1 MKTSDSL
8 GDKPILIKDYKKVKE
23 LLKKNSQ
30 VTYVDAFSHQLKEL
44 FFIKN
49 HKFIGEDKKK
59 VYKDKAFLAF
69 EKENINNFIHIYYP
83 WNYTLVK
90 SVTKNDY
97 LELKTNR
104 NRDLITEEEQ
114 KKLLN
119 FKIGVFGMSV
129 GSNIAFVL
137 TQAGISNSIT
147 IADFDNLDTT
157 NLNRI
162 LAGAH
167 QIGLNKTIIASRH
180 IYEDNPFAQVTLMKK
195 GINAKNLELLLKNKK
210 LDCILE
216 EIDSFMMKIEIRLLA
231 MKYKLPV
238 VMITDNG
245 DGVVL
250 HIERYDLGY
259 NKIFNKDLSYWNE
272 LKEKKLGREEIGG
285 IIMGDI
291 VGGLDKVDPNMFES
305 VKKVI
310 NKELVSWPQLGSAA
324 IYGGV
329 VATFAIK
336 KIIRGNKELYII
348 KHFNLSV

>member
-1 MKTSDSL
+1 MKKGL
-8 GDKPILIKDYKKVKE
+8 GCKPVFIRDNKIVKDFIN
-23 LLKKNSQ
+23 KNKHII
-30 VTYVDAFSHQLKEL
+30 YVDAFSHQLKEL

-59 VYKDKAFLAF
+59 VYKDKAFLNF
-69 EKENINNFIHIYYP
+69 EKENMSNFIHIYYP

-119 FKIGVFGMSV
+119 YKIGVFGMSV

-180 IYEDNPFAQVTLMKK
+180 IYEDNPFAEVTLMKK
-195 GINAKNLELLLKNKK
+195 GVNTKNLELLLKNKK
-210 LDCILE
+210 LDCIVE
-216 EIDSFMMKIEIRLLA
+216 EIDDFPIKIEVRLLA
-231 MKYKLPV
+231 LKYKIPV
-238 VMITDNG
+238 LMITDNG

-259 NKIFNKDLSYWNE
+259 NKIFDKDLSYWNNIM
-272 LKEKKLGREEIGG
+272 KKKLTRQEAGG
-285 IIMGDI
+285 LIVNDI
-291 VGGLDKVDPNMFES
+291 VGGVDKVDPNMIKS
-305 VKKVI
+305 VKKVN
-310 NKELVSWPQLGSAA
+310 NKELVSWSQLGSAA

-329 VATFAIK
+329 VTTFAIK
-336 KIIRGNKELYII
+336 EIMKGNKELYII
-348 KHFNLSV
+348 KHFNLSI